1 MTLRK
6 HRVKPS
12 KLRTN
17 EATKQQNTEK
27 DIGEEQTGQD
37 VTYKSAIPNGVRERP
52 SGNWEVSLSYH
63 RKQRNIGTYTTLD
76 DAGQAHKIAH
86 GMLITERGVH
96 LSVEQIGTDIQ
107 SARDAVKASGITGTT
122 CKDKPADIDF
132 SSIGVYQTVAGT
144 WVSRLHRL
152 TASFLCWFL
161 NQCEISLSP
170 VAVVAAGLAG
180 LNPPGF
186 VAEVVALAFGL
197 AASSFFPAIIL
208 GIFDK
213 KMNKEGAIAG
223 MLTGIIFTALY
234 ILYFKPQLGG
244 IGLPEDYLFG
254 ISPEGIGTIGMIINF
269 IVSLIVSRLT
279 KPTPEKIKALVESIR
294 YPK

>member
-1 MTLRK
+1 
-6 HRVKPS
+6 
-12 KLRTN
+12 
-17 EATKQQNTEK
+17 
-27 DIGEEQTGQD
+27 
-37 VTYKSAIPNGVRERP
+37 
-52 SGNWEVSLSYH
+52 
-63 RKQRNIGTYTTLD
+63 
-76 DAGQAHKIAH
+76 
-86 GMLITERGVH
+86 
-96 LSVEQIGTDIQ
+96 
-107 SARDAVKASGITGTT
+107 
-122 CKDKPADIDF
+122 
-132 SSIGVYQTVAGT
+132 
-144 WVSRLHRL
+144 
-152 TASFLCWFL
+152 
-161 NQCEISLSP
+161 
-170 VAVVAAGLAG
+170 

-197 AASSFFPAIIL
+197 AASSFFSAIIL